1 MINKKSLFTFIALVA
16 LLLLTRPS
24 FADTSVGELEIN
36 RANGQKELAILLSTH
51 ISGDVNGMIASIKV
65 DQNFKNQSD
74 DWVNGRYVFPLPPD
88 AAVDSLTIQ
97 IGERVIKGVIKE
109 KAEAKKTFEAAKR
122 AGKKAGLLEQHRPNL
137 FSISVANIGPQETVR
152 TTLTFINKV
161 RYQDETFSLR
171 LPTTLTPRYIPGA
184 TIASIRQ
191 AQQTIE
197 QQFSEEKNE
206 QTIDNTGWASSDEGG
221 WSANTDRVNDASA
234 ITPPQ
239 VHATRNQTNNL
250 FSLALSLDAGLD
262 LQMVDSTTH
271 QISNN
276 FISSK
281 QVEVSLAN
289 GQEQMN
295 NDLVLSWKPT
305 IGSEPKA
312 ALFQQK
318 LGNAYYSL
326 LMVTPPSPNTS
337 LSLAREITFIID
349 SSGSM
354 AGGSMTQAKQALHDG
369 LNYLSRND
377 RFNIIDFDSSF
388 RPLFTQ
394 SQAVNQASLAQAGQ
408 MIDALVADG
417 GTEMTGALNHALSS
431 RGSESDQQYLRQ
443 IVFITD
449 GAIGNENELF
459 KLLNNKLGDARL
471 FTVGIGSAPNAF
483 FMNKAAK
490 FGRGSYTY
498 ISNLDQV
505 STKMGQ
511 LFKRITHPVLRDIK
525 IDWQQQ
531 SIEQYPSRLPD
542 LYAGEPLS
550 VLVKS
555 SRPLRNIK
563 ASGTMLNTPWKKT
576 IKNRKSQSTA
586 NNLDTVWARDKIA
599 SLMDKLITGEASRA
613 DLKPQII
620 ELGIKHHIVTKF
632 TSFVAV
638 EQQVSKPANTKAKH
652 KNIPNLMPKGSTMPV
667 PQTATPT
674 DLFAILGC
682 VFMLIGVLI
691 RRRSNSAIE
700 VANQ

>member
-239 VHATRNQTNNL
+239 VHATRNQANNL

-354 AGGSMTQAKQALHDG
+354 AGGSMIQAKQALHDG

-563 ASGTMLNTPWKKT
+563 ASGTMLNTPWEKT

-586 NNLDTVWARDKIA
+586 NNLNTVWARDKIA

-674 DLFAILGC
+674 DLFAILGG

-691 RRRSNSAIE
+691 RRRSNSATE
-700 VANQ
+700 AANQ